1 MLTVKRNR
9 KGATFV
15 IGQVL
20 VFLMGVAIFLS
31 LFFVFNNYQYHFVRI
46 NTDNQLDEAMEIV
59 ISNLIKLSQKKG
71 NTTTYIK
78 MEFGEG
84 SLPEKIGS
92 DDYWISFSSRNVT
105 IETSSGA
112 STYSGIYG
120 LNESL
125 DISGTVFSTSG
136 SFVIYKS
143 GDRIIIS
150 NTSIT

>member
-1 MLTVKRNR
+1 MVTVKRNR
-9 KGATFV
+9 KGASFA

-20 VFLMGVAIFLS
+20 VFIMGVGIFLT
-31 LFFVFNNYQYHFVRI
+31 LFFIFNNYQAHFMQI

-71 NTTTYIK
+71 STMTYIR

-84 SLPEKIGS
+84 SLPERIGN
-92 DDYWISFSSRNVT
+92 DDYRISFSSKNIT
-105 IETSSGA
+105 IETSSGD
-112 STYSGIYG
+112 SISSSVYG

-125 DISGTVFSTSG
+125 DISGSVLSTSG

-143 GDRIIIS
+143 GERIIIS
-150 NTSIT
+150 NTTVS